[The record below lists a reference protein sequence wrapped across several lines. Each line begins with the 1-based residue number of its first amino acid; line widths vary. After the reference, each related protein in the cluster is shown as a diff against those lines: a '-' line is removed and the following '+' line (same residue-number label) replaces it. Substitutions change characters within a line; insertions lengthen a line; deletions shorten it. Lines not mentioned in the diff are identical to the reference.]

1 MLALKG
7 GVEWCIWWSLEG
19 QKGQLWMTG
28 TRRYLR
34 DNGEQ
39 VRKS

>member
-7 GVEWCIWWSLEG
+7 GVEWCMWWSLEG
-19 QKGQLWMTG
+19 PKDPLWMIG
-28 TRRYLR
+28 TTVYLR
-34 DNGEQ
+34 YNGKQ